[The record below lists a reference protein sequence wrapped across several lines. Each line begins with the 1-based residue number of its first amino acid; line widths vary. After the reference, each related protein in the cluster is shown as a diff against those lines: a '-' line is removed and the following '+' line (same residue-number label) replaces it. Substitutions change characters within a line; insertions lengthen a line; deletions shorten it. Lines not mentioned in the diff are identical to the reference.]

1 MKQVIAPH
9 NVAFQ
14 MHLTKSATRGQTE
27 PEHCTDFRHRRNSL
41 VSSRCPI
48 PPPSVYGAGRYFGGE
63 NCFSAAIQDGVSCWP
78 YLSPRIF
85 FPQHSEREAYFLIL
99 EIKPLTFI
107 KRKCC
112 LMKLKRKKPTPAAY
126 QNLQHPGAK
135 SNDPPN
141 EIGPSFL
148 PGCFLADHTILV
160 PLIKGPISLIES

>member
-1 MKQVIAPH
+1 
-9 NVAFQ
+9 
-14 MHLTKSATRGQTE
+14 MHLIKSATRGQTE
-27 PEHCTDFRHRRNSL
+27 PEHHTDFRHRRNCL

-48 PPPSVYGAGRYFGGE
+48 PPPSVYGAGILGE
-63 NCFSAAIQDGVSCWP
+63 RTVFQLLFKMVFPAGLISVP
-78 YLSPRIF
+78 VFF

-112 LMKLKRKKPTPAAY
+112 LMKLKRKKPTPATY

-148 PGCFLADHTILV
+148 LGCFLADHTILV